1 MAATSEH
8 GCQQNTDSSNTLM
21 PSPAS
26 SDGLGILI
34 PTWDRPEEVSMRL
47 FEIATQ
53 FGADQH
59 VHVQVNPGKYGLD
72 EIQLVQGQPRAV
84 TRALNDANVGFTANI
99 LYGIPHLSEDWIWI
113 LGDDDSLMPDCAER
127 IAEKIRIASES
138 TIAIVHNQW
147 HYRSIAISSCNSGEE
162 LIANSAFSD
171 LLFISATIWR
181 RSYLVENLDLFVD
194 QAFSCSGQVA
204 LLLFGLESGK
214 GEVLVCS
221 SPLIDHREVH
231 RWSRIQFIQ
240 RMTTLLKLDI
250 SRTCKVKLAYSMLP
264 QWIWATRSGLAEV
277 SHGSIGR
284 SLWFA
289 SSAAALIRL
298 HFYDPFLSIRY
309 LSEILQIR
317 ISNKLVSKKK
327 SLKTF
332 LAQAKDRIRA
342 VFRTY

>member
-1 MAATSEH
+1 
-8 GCQQNTDSSNTLM
+8 M
-21 PSPAS
+21 PSPS
-26 SDGLGILI
+26 SLLDLGILI
-34 PTWDRPEEVSMRL
+34 PTWDRPEEVRTRL
-47 FEIATQ
+47 DEIAAQLGT
-53 FGADQH
+53 GQH

-72 EIQLVQGQPRAV
+72 EVRLGKSGSAV
-84 TRALNDANVGFTANI
+84 TRAVNNANVGFTANI

-113 LGDDDSLMPDCAER
+113 LGDDDALMPDCAEK
-127 IAEKIRIASES
+127 IADKIRHASES
-138 TIAIVHNQW
+138 TIAIVHNHW
-147 HYRSIAISSCNSGEE
+147 HYGPIVKSTCRSGAD
-162 LIANSAFSD
+162 LIANSGFSD
-171 LLFISATIWR
+171 LLFISATVWR

-214 GEVLVCS
+214 GEVLVCG
-221 SPLIDHREVH
+221 SPLIDFRDVH
-231 RWSRIQFIQ
+231 RWSRVQFIQ

-250 SRTCKVKLAYSMLP
+250 SRTCKAKLAYSMLP
-264 QWIWATRSGLAEV
+264 QWIWATRSGLEEV
-277 SHGSIGR
+277 SQGSIGR

-332 LAQAKDRIRA
+332 LAQAKGRIRA
-342 VFRTY
+342 VLRTY